1 MGDRGICMMKSM
13 KQGQVLI
20 KRQRWNQLISMKRGW
35 MISMN
40 ERTSMIENN
49 DKHEWNDKYC
59 EANNKHEEMVNM
71 GKVESMKAGREKR
84 A

>member
-1 MGDRGICMMKSM
+1 
-13 KQGQVLI
+13 
-20 KRQRWNQLISMKRGW
+20 
-35 MISMN
+35 MISMD

-49 DKHEWNDKYC
+49 DKHEWNDKYG

>member
-1 MGDRGICMMKSM
+1 
-13 KQGQVLI
+13 
-20 KRQRWNQLISMKRGW
+20 
-35 MISMN
+35 MN

-49 DKHEWNDKYC
+49 DKHEWNDKYGK
-59 EANNKHEEMVNM
+59 ANNKHEEMVNM